1 MVPPAE
7 SNLGQ
12 SREFYGFR
20 ERDQRAALGNRDK
33 WGSTYFGG
41 VSVSAFEAKTKVKML
56 VCGNVF
62 TGHFFTILIHL
73 VLNVRLRCTENRDEI
88 QTAGKFI
95 STVNSADRFTAH
107 TVRYFIIINK

>member
-41 VSVSAFEAKTKVKML
+41 VSVSAFEVKTKVKMH

-62 TGHFFTILIHL
+62 TVYLQFQYIWF
-73 VLNVRLRCTENRDEI
+73 
-88 QTAGKFI
+88 
-95 STVNSADRFTAH
+95 
-107 TVRYFIIINK
+107 

>member
-41 VSVSAFEAKTKVKML
+41 VSVSAFEVKTKVKMH
-56 VCGNVF
+56 VRGNVF
-62 TGHFFTILIHL
+62 TGYFFPILTHL
-73 VLNVRLRCTENRDEI
+73 VLNVKLRCTENRDR
-88 QTAGKFI
+88 KFI